1 MTLGV
6 PMAHFAVDESRMLYF
21 HRVLLDQARRTP
33 NLVLRAVAALPAMRD
48 RVPGLAGMW
57 REWDALLAAGLS
69 AIEAAILAD
78 TAQAGLLRANSPL
91 AEILDADERNA
102 LWQRVG
108 LQQLVAYY
116 LAAVTDLGLSLDEE
130 AAITGLSE
138 DELAGWADAPPPTLS
153 RRTLDALKTI
163 IAVQRALAALHPVP
177 DQRQAWLRQPNDTFP
192 ATPLA
197 ALTGGD
203 AALVQQMLAA
213 AVQPGLSREAM
224 PSH

>member
-1 MTLGV
+1 
-6 PMAHFAVDESRMLYF
+6 MAHFAVDESRMLYF

-33 NLVLRAVAALPAMRD
+33 GLMPRAVAALPAMRD
-48 RVPGLAGMW
+48 RVPALAGMW
-57 REWDALLAAGLS
+57 DEWEALLAAGLS
-69 AIEAAILAD
+69 AVEAAILVD
-78 TAQAGLLRANSPL
+78 TARAGLLRANSPL
-91 AEILDADERNA
+91 AEILDSDERNA

-108 LQQLVAYY
+108 LQQIAAYY
-116 LAAVTDLGLSLDEE
+116 LTAVADLGLSLDEE

-138 DELAGWADAPPPTLS
+138 DELASWAAAPPLTMS
-153 RRTLDALKTI
+153 QGTLDALKTI
-163 IAVQRALAALHPVP
+163 IAVQRALAALHPEP
-177 DQRQAWLRQPNDTFP
+177 DQRQAWLRQPNDAFP

-203 AALVQQMLAA
+203 ATSVQQELAA